1 MKPFELRLAHEHL
14 KVSRHCKNLQSF
26 IEDEVKFYRLPREQ
40 RSLMIEQARILQ
52 EYKEI
57 LGKRLKLLN
66 IPV

>member
-1 MKPFELRLAHEHL
+1 MKPFELRIAHEYL
-14 KVSRHCKNLQSF
+14 KVTRHCKNLQSF

-52 EYKEI
+52 EYQEV

-66 IPV
+66 IPL

>member
-26 IEDEVKFYRLPREQ
+26 IEDEVKFSRLPREQ